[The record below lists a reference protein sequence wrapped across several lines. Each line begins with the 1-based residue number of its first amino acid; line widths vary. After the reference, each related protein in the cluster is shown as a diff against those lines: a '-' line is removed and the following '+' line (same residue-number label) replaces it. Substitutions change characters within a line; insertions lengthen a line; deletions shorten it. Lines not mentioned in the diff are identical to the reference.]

1 MSMKQK
7 ILIEGVGSFLPP
19 QYIVDAR
26 EAQSRGQMTAEEVR
40 REENKVVDDIVERQ
54 LAAGLREV
62 TSGEIRRHR
71 WDKDFWLGFKGI
83 ELEHVDTG
91 YIYEPVEPYTDV
103 IRVVDRIEANPQ
115 HPFLSGFR
123 YLLDKVNGR
132 AVCRQTIP
140 SPANLYAEIVGI
152 SQGNIA
158 SVYPY
163 SDDLVA
169 DIAKAYND
177 TLKSY
182 YDGGCR
188 SVQFDDTVIGRL
200 CDMSYE
206 KELLRGGID
215 MNKYQA
221 DIIRVLNQ
229 SVAGLPADMQVSLFI
244 SGGDVAVPR
253 WSASEEPDNIVPK
266 VLRDV
271 NINKFYMPFDPSN
284 LESIAVLK
292 HLPADKRVVVGLVNA
307 HTPWAD
313 GFMDFNTALDE
324 VLKYVPAER
333 LAVSPQTGFK
343 LSGTLRRGLTYED
356 QWRKLKMLSD
366 ALEGKTVVSR

>member
-1 MSMKQK
+1 MKQK
-7 ILIEGVGSFLPP
+7 ILIEGVGSFMPP
-19 QYIVDAR
+19 QDIVDAR

-40 REENKVVDDIVERQ
+40 REEDKVVDDIVERQ

-83 ELEHVDTG
+83 ELERVDTG

-103 IRVVDRIEANPQ
+103 IRVVGRIESNPG
-115 HPFLSGFR
+115 HPFLSGFK

-132 AVCRQTIP
+132 AVCRQTMP
-140 SPANLYAEIVGI
+140 SPANLYAEIVSI

-158 SVYPY
+158 SVYPAPELLL
-163 SDDLVA
+163 D

-177 TLKSY
+177 TLMSY
-182 YDGGCR
+182 YEEGCR
-188 SVQFDDTVIGRL
+188 SVQFDDTIVGRL
-200 CDMSYE
+200 CDPAYE
-206 KELLRGGID
+206 KDLLRGGID
-215 MNKYQA
+215 LLKYQS
-221 DIIRVLNQ
+221 DIIGVFNK
-229 SVAGLPADMQVSLFI
+229 SVAGLPADMQISLYI

-253 WSASEEPDNIVPK
+253 WSASELPDNIVPK

-271 NINKFYMPFDPSN
+271 DISKFYMPFDPSN
-284 LESIAVLK
+284 LDSMAVLK
-292 HLPADKRVVVGLVNA
+292 FLPADKRVVVGLVNA

-313 GFMDFNTALDE
+313 GFMDFNRALDE
-324 VLKYVPAER
+324 VLKYLPADR

-343 LSGTLRRGLTYED
+343 LSGTLRRGLTYDD
-356 QWRKLKMLSD
+356 QWRKLKMLSE